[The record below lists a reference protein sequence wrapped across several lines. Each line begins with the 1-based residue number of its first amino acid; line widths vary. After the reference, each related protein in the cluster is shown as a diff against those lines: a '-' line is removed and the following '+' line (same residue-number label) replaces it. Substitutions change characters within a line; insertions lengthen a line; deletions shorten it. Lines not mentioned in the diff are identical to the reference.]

1 MYIPVFWYR
10 ANRIGVWDQEKNLT
24 LLVKDKMDLRYDLT
38 GVHFDVTTTE
48 SSTPSVC
55 TEAVSPMK
63 LPPGYKAKIK
73 ACLPNC

>member
-1 MYIPVFWYR
+1 
-10 ANRIGVWDQEKNLT
+10 
-24 LLVKDKMDLRYDLT
+24 MDLRYDLT